1 MRDCQCSH
9 HRHHPCKWHPIAFF
23 STSIIYDCF
32 CFVWSSICAYS
43 VFSVQC
49 SVFTL
54 WRYLFTK
61 YKTSK
66 IPIPN
71 KSVLIYRNLLLNW
84 VLQNRIC
91 NASSSILFVHC
102 STYRAVAFPGTL
114 FFHSIKS
121 NFDLGNTKCTFIA
134 VWSRWVR
141 VCIII
146 TRAISQTQDLA
157 KRSWIRLSTKHLHI
171 ITSLWLMHCEW
182 HDGWWCY

>member
-1 MRDCQCSH
+1 MLTS
-9 HRHHPCKWHPIAFF
+9 
-23 STSIIYDCF
+23 STSPMQMTSNRIFFHFNNIRVFLF
-32 CFVWSSICAYS
+32 CFVLHLC
-43 VFSVQC
+43 VFIVQC
-49 SVFTL
+49 SAFTL
-54 WRYLFTK
+54 SRYLFTK

-91 NASSSILFVHC
+91 NASSSILFVHF
-102 STYRAVAFPGTL
+102 STYRDVAFPGTL
-114 FFHSIKS
+114 FFCSIKS
-121 NFDLGNTKCTFIA
+121 KFDLGNTKCTFIA
-134 VWSRWVR
+134 VLSRWVC

-171 ITSLWLMHCEW
+171 ITSLWLMH
-182 HDGWWCY
+182 